1 MDIVLWNYFKISK
14 RFNTV
19 RDKRYDLTSFFH
31 CVTFSVKQEVDDVI
45 QQGLFPRVMA
55 LLFF

>member
-14 RFNTV
+14 CFNTV

-45 QQGLFPRVMA
+45 QQGLFPRK
-55 LLFF
+55 